1 MATSSAHP
9 SHQLITIGPEDD
21 DCPTCRA
28 MRANGAF
35 EGEALR
41 DPDTGE
47 LLGFAQPLDDAAKA
61 ELLKDAAWQTVPKS
75 DAPPA
80 AEGKR
85 SPPKGFNARRM
96 APLKK
101 RRRAKGGRGH
111 RRRRWRR

>member
-1 MATSSAHP
+1 MAISSAHP
-9 SHQLITIGPEDD
+9 SHQLIPIGPEDD
-21 DCPTCRA
+21 DCPICRA
-28 MRANGAF
+28 MRANGAS

-61 ELLKDAAWQTVPKS
+61 ELLKDPAWQTLPKS
-75 DAPPA
+75 AAPPA

-85 SPPKGFNARRM
+85 SRPKGFNARRM

>member
-1 MATSSAHP
+1 MAISTTHP

-21 DCPTCRA
+21 DCPICRA
-28 MRANGAF
+28 MRAAGAS

-47 LLGFAQPLDDAAKA
+47 LLGFAQPLDEAAKA
-61 ELLKDAAWQTVPKS
+61 ELLKDPAWQTVPKTAEPNG
-75 DAPPA
+75 APA
-80 AEGKR
+80 QR
-85 SPPKGFNARRM
+85 SRPKGFNARRM